1 LGIVLYAIWIPH
13 RFLTQDGPSHL
24 YTAAVFRQLVAHPH
38 SDACYQLVQPPPS
51 NSLAAWTG
59 AFLIPWVGWALTEKI
74 WATVYVVLF
83 VAGGAYLALLIDSGN
98 SLLGVYALLLNPF
111 LFAGFWNFNLAVG
124 LLFLALALT
133 VRCLRHPSW
142 LHAVLGLILA
152 ACLYFTHLLVF
163 AAFLSVFSFLL
174 VAKANQVTESH
185 LRKWRWFFCLMLLLV
200 AALAAIGILWMNF
213 HLLQA
218 TRDQIALSR
227 ILDQSARMSL
237 SELNTWYRYGEQGV
251 MPVVQIAILAIVL
264 WRTVRGQL
272 AVRYELVLISLLF
285 FALLMPDQIGV
296 AMAIKGRLW
305 FLAVAF
311 SALFLPCRWTP
322 WIGSACL
329 LLLGWHVSHIIPMQ
343 RQWNQQ
349 IDQLIDSSSTLER
362 NKVQASL
369 IGTYWGRSALRPRVF
384 PLVHADLLVAVES
397 EGRSMSSNQI
407 LSGVFPVRYLGKCGD
422 SARKISDLLVL
433 EISSPDAIIQTITDA
448 AVQYVIIE
456 KAGRLPWPEVTRK
469 WRVIA
474 ETPEFMVV
482 ETH

>member
-1 LGIVLYAIWIPH
+1 MVTFRNRFRANNLWHVLLLGIVLYAIWIPH

-24 YTAAVFRQLVAHPH
+24 YTAAVFRQLAAHPH

-133 VRCLRHPSW
+133 VRCLRRLSW

-264 WRTVRGQL
+264 W
-272 AVRYELVLISLLF
+272 
-285 FALLMPDQIGV
+285 
-296 AMAIKGRLW
+296 
-305 FLAVAF
+305 
-311 SALFLPCRWTP
+311 
-322 WIGSACL
+322 
-329 LLLGWHVSHIIPMQ
+329 
-343 RQWNQQ
+343 
-349 IDQLIDSSSTLER
+349 
-362 NKVQASL
+362 
-369 IGTYWGRSALRPRVF
+369 
-384 PLVHADLLVAVES
+384 
-397 EGRSMSSNQI
+397 
-407 LSGVFPVRYLGKCGD
+407 
-422 SARKISDLLVL
+422 
-433 EISSPDAIIQTITDA
+433 
-448 AVQYVIIE
+448 
-456 KAGRLPWPEVTRK
+456 
-469 WRVIA
+469 
-474 ETPEFMVV
+474 
-482 ETH
+482 